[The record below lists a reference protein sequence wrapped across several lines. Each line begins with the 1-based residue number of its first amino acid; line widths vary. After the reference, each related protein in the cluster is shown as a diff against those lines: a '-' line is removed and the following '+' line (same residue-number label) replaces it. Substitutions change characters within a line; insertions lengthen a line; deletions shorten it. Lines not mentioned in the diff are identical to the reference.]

1 MPPTAKPDL
10 SVVMATCRRPALLRR
25 CLDALLAQT
34 LEPSRYEIIVVD
46 DGRSDETEKLV
57 GELAARTCGTPALRC
72 LRTVST
78 RGPAAARNLGWR
90 ASEAAIIAFTDDDTV
105 PDRDWLRAGLAAIGA
120 GSDAVTGRVVVPL
133 PERPTDHGRMT
144 GGLASAEFVTANVFV
159 RRDALL
165 KVGGFDERFTRPWR
179 EDSDLQFSLIEAGAA
194 IGHAPDAIV
203 VHPVRPAPWGISL
216 SQQHNVFFDALLYR
230 KHPRLFVERIRRR
243 PPWLYLAI
251 VVAAVG
257 AFAAAVAG
265 RPRLASLLA
274 GVAGAGILV
283 FAFRRLDGT
292 SLAPAHVLEMLLTS
306 AFIPFLALYWR
317 VLGAW
322 RFRVL
327 FP

>member
-1 MPPTAKPDL
+1 
-10 SVVMATCRRPALLRR
+10 
-25 CLDALLAQT
+25 
-34 LEPSRYEIIVVD
+34 
-46 DGRSDETEKLV
+46 
-57 GELAARTCGTPALRC
+57 
-72 LRTVST
+72 
-78 RGPAAARNLGWR
+78 
-90 ASEAAIIAFTDDDTV
+90 
-105 PDRDWLRAGLAAIGA
+105 
-120 GSDAVTGRVVVPL
+120 
-133 PERPTDHGRMT
+133 
-144 GGLASAEFVTANVFV
+144 
-159 RRDALL
+159 
-165 KVGGFDERFTRPWR
+165 
-179 EDSDLQFSLIEAGAA
+179 DLQFSLIEAGAA

-216 SQQHNVFFDALLYR
+216 LQQHNVFFDALLYR

-265 RPRLASLLA
+265 RPRLAPLLA